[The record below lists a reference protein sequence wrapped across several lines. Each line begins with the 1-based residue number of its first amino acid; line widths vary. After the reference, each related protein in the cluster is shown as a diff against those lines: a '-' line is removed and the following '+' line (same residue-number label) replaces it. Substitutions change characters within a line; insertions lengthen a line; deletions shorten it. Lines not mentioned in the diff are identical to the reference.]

1 MRLLQFVS
9 LVSHV
14 FDRYLNPS
22 LIISCLKS
30 ILLIIKF
37 SILYH
42 YCISTLRPNQ
52 TSIFCTPL
60 VIILV
65 TYLMSINSWYLM
77 WRKIWCAFSTR
88 FIPSWYRVES
98 LQCVNVRW
106 SCLHTEYLALRCHW
120 WRKGLS
126 SPITGDDMSTADGD
140 GDPRN
145 NWKEARRWGVAEI
158 QKMSPSTTGRC
169 SRHEAD
175 QCTFGYDVQVS
186 QMAISGQKPSW
197 AHLLVAHAPPCTAK

>member
-88 FIPSWYRVES
+88 SIPSWYRVES
-98 LQCVNVRW
+98 TGTAMCKCQVVMFAHWVPGAALPLMEERSELSYHRWWHVN
-106 SCLHTEYLALRCHW
+106 CW
-120 WRKGLS
+120 WWWW
-126 SPITGDDMSTADGD
+126 P
-140 GDPRN
+140 
-145 NWKEARRWGVAEI
+145 KE
-158 QKMSPSTTGRC
+158 
-169 SRHEAD
+169 
-175 QCTFGYDVQVS
+175 
-186 QMAISGQKPSW
+186 
-197 AHLLVAHAPPCTAK
+197 